1 MTEARNLRNMTVA
14 QTPLLGEE
22 NTPLHAPPGGG
33 TGFEG
38 ATPRHQV
45 SFTPNPLATPMR
57 EGITDGSETPRI
69 GGVAA
74 TPLRTPLRDNLSIN
88 PEEYSVGETSREPHL
103 RASSSKRAL
112 KAGFMSLPKPENN
125 FELLVP
131 DEDDDE
137 GAEADGGPS
146 AEDAA
151 ERDARLKRLREEEE
165 RKALARRSLPV
176 QHGLPRP
183 ANVDV
188 SSLLAK
194 LNVDDEGNSDPA
206 GLEAQRLLNL
216 ELAELIH
223 HDSIAHPLPGT
234 TRAGASIST
243 YFPPN
248 DDALQ
253 VASELI
259 HLELAT
265 LVGFPSA
272 TSGQVKEGLLK
283 LAKTEPI
290 SQEISWASIRQ
301 TLVYDS
307 STQVWVDPSTLS
319 DEARIAG
326 YSSLLEEKRGS
337 MTREASKVAKL
348 EKKLGVTLGGYQMR
362 AQALSK
368 RITQAFDG
376 LQQSKIEQEAFSRLR
391 TNESAVGPRRVDT
404 LREEVQNLEHREKM
418 LQMRYA
424 ELVSE
429 KEEAETRLADLE
441 DKLMAEAEVINEA
454 HLAGIEDVC

>member
-1 MTEARNLRNMTVA
+1 MEARNLRNMTVA

-22 NTPLHAPPGGG
+22 NTPLHAPPNGG
-33 TGFEG
+33 TGFES

-57 EGITDGSETPRI
+57 QGITDGSETPRA
-69 GGVAA
+69 GGAAA

-88 PEEYSVGETSREPHL
+88 PEEYLVGETLREPHL
-103 RASSSKRAL
+103 RASSSKHTL
-112 KAGFMSLPKPENN
+112 KAGLMSLPKPENN

-131 DEDDDE
+131 DEDDED
-137 GAEADGGPS
+137 AEAGAS
-146 AEDAA
+146 SVEDAA

-176 QHGLPRP
+176 RRGLPRP

-194 LNVDDEGNSDPA
+194 LNVDDEGTSDA
-206 GLEAQRLLNL
+206 ELEAQRLMNS

-234 TRAGASIST
+234 TRPGASVSA
-243 YFPPN
+243 YLPPD

-253 VASELI
+253 LASELI

-290 SQEISWASIRQ
+290 SQEFSWASIRQ

-307 STQVWVDPSTLS
+307 STQVWVTPSTLS

-326 YSSLLEEKRGS
+326 YSSLLEENRGS

-362 AQALSK
+362 AQALST
-368 RITQAFDG
+368 RITTAFDG
-376 LQQSKIEQEAFSRLR
+376 LQQSKLEREAFSRLR
-391 TNESAVGPRRVDT
+391 TNESAVGPRRVET
-404 LREEVQNLEHREKM
+404 LREEVQSLEHREKM

-429 KEEAETRLADLE
+429 KEEAETRLSDLE
-441 DKLMAEAEVINEA
+441 DKLMAEAEAINEA
-454 HLAGIEDVC
+454 HLAETEAVC